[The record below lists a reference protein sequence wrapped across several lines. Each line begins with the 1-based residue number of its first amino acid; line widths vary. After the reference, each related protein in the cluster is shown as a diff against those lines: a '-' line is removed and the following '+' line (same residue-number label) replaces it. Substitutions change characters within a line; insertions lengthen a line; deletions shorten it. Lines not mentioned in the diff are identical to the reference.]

1 MLLPPFFVL
10 NTTEVINT
18 TWAILKTFIQSG
30 SMMAE
35 LHRIVSEELPKFD
48 GKAVVLT
55 GQPSG
60 GAFCAGSDVNCL
72 VEFSSPQDG
81 LKAQFN
87 MFSL

>member
-1 MLLPPFFVL
+1 
-10 NTTEVINT
+10 
-18 TWAILKTFIQSG
+18 
-30 SMMAE
+30 MAE

-60 GAFCAGSDVNCL
+60 GAFCAGSDVNCH

-87 MFSL
+87 MFSLREIYNSRSRIIISKTPYSNPETISL

>member
-1 MLLPPFFVL
+1 
-10 NTTEVINT
+10 
-18 TWAILKTFIQSG
+18 
-30 SMMAE
+30 MMAE
-35 LHRIVSEELPKFD
+35 LHRIVNEELPKFD

-87 MFSL
+87 MFSLREIYNSILQLQGEVIRYKRGPL